1 MRRKFCFTMFS
12 HNHTW
17 CGNSVPQYY
26 RRMAITTTSPIL
38 KQTEGEVHQW
48 AVLGKKI
55 SKKSHNSRAMASSKE
70 TDSQKG
76 TWQWWILQLRMK
88 IPGCEFKCPA
98 ILGGLRRW
106 KNFSKTWQ
114 LICGQNRSKIAH

>member
-1 MRRKFCFTMFS
+1 MFS

-38 KQTEGEVHQW
+38 KQTEGEVQQW
-48 AVLGKKI
+48 AMLGKKI

-70 TDSQKG
+70 TELKG
-76 TWQWWILQLRMK
+76 YLAMVDPTVENENTRMFTSA
-88 IPGCEFKCPA
+88 FKCPA